1 VSITHIAPVLPSPG
15 QTIVALGIILP
26 LGVGG
31 IIAIL
36 RRAEGMS
43 APAVALIAAVPAVA
57 CAAGALLGHGSELLG
72 TPALLRWSRY
82 LPYLALALAV
92 PAGAAAQRLVGL
104 AGGPA
109 RAGGIAVAAVVAA
122 VAVPSTVLA
131 TAAAVH
137 HAYPRPLVCT
147 KLPPARSLTAVA
159 AREPI
164 ADAVALDL
172 FAHSAASSVFLKIVH
187 AKVRFRTW
195 LQKPP
200 TQAER
205 HARYL
210 ALVGKGT
217 LPPGVTWVVARP
229 KADLRA
235 SGLVPAG
242 TCRLGTR
249 TFQVLR
255 RP

>member
-1 VSITHIAPVLPSPG
+1 
-15 QTIVALGIILP
+15 
-26 LGVGG
+26 
-31 IIAIL
+31 
-36 RRAEGMS
+36 M
-43 APAVALIAAVPAVA
+43 
-57 CAAGALLGHGSELLG
+57 
-72 TPALLRWSRY
+72 
-82 LPYLALALAV
+82 
-92 PAGAAAQRLVGL
+92 
-104 AGGPA
+104 
-109 RAGGIAVAAVVAA
+109 
-122 VAVPSTVLA
+122 
-131 TAAAVH
+131 
-137 HAYPRPLVCT
+137 
-147 KLPPARSLTAVA
+147 
-159 AREPI
+159 
-164 ADAVALDL
+164 
-172 FAHSAASSVFLKIVH
+172 FLKIVH

-249 TFQVLR
+249 TFEVLR